1 MTGRVR
7 VFASLLTVA
16 FVAATLL
23 LAVPVSAPP
32 PIPMRVQGQA
42 FDRAG
47 TPLSIATPIRA
58 FVDGV
63 DVEDPFGAHA
73 SDTRTV
79 SLTRQSSLA
88 IAVAVLIAIVLGL
101 FLLFAFLRARKKP
114 VPPAGPPPSP
124 PLAPTI
130 LPPVGA
136 ATVTPG
142 LAPDK
147 KVCPR
152 CHTMVNVID
161 VTCFFCGYKFPEA
174 AKPPP

>member
-16 FVAATLL
+16 FVAAPLL
-23 LAVPVSAPP
+23 LAIPVAAPP

-101 FLLFAFLRARKKP
+101 FLLFASSEPERNPCHRPDRRRVLRSPRPSCLRSVPRRSHRDSHRTRKS
-114 VPPAGPPPSP
+114 VPD
-124 PLAPTI
+124 
-130 LPPVGA
+130 
-136 ATVTPG
+136 AT
-142 LAPDK
+142 
-147 KVCPR
+147 R
-152 CHTMVNVID
+152 W
-161 VTCFFCGYKFPEA
+161 
-174 AKPPP
+174 